1 MIFPTFASF
10 VYKRSKK
17 IIKEEREGN
26 LTNFVK
32 KSLLKKKLS
41 IERKEQF
48 KRKRKAGEENK
59 KRKKIQEIRWRNL
72 HSPATKR
79 SSFPPGCSLCPTN
92 GNFISLENEVG
103 TLEFPAFRVF
113 RKIFPTYFRRK
124 KRKKKKIGKT
134 FLSFRFF
141 SSSFPPSPSSFYF
154 SFLSNELKNS
164 PLSRFPTEPMSN
176 KGEKDSGNNSVLA
189 SRQRCSSRVY
199 STCHSRFAVTIVIC
213 NGNPSHI
220 LPIVAKTL
228 VPLSLF
234 LSLSCTPLAKPTST
248 VSIPLYSTTVPS
260 FILLRFPRVR
270 DPPMF
275 QYGFF

>member
-1 MIFPTFASF
+1 M
-10 VYKRSKK
+10 
-17 IIKEEREGN
+17 
-26 LTNFVK
+26 K
-32 KSLLKKKLS
+32 KSLLRKKLS
-41 IERKEQF
+41 IEKKKKEQF
-48 KRKRKAGEENK
+48 KREEKLGEKNK

-113 RKIFPTYFRRK
+113 RKIFLLRILAE
-124 KRKKKKIGKT
+124 RKKKKKEEKIGKT
-134 FLSFRFF
+134 FLSFRFSILF
-141 SSSFPPSPSSFYF
+141 LFPPSLPPSFYF

-228 VPLSLF
+228 VLP
-234 LSLSCTPLAKPTST
+234 LSLSCTPACETQLDRF
-248 VSIPLYSTTVPS
+248 YSTLVPS
-260 FILLRFPRVR
+260 FILLRFPLRVR

-275 QYGFF
+275 PFQYGFF